1 MARYSLGKNTGTTDK
16 STSSRSTPIAGED
29 LTFNA
34 SIGEVPKI
42 KQPRIQVQKWQ
53 GDTYISNPSPTLAP
67 QLDLPDLSNVL
78 AEPNRDFAGLADAL
92 SGLNTELKNFGTVQT
107 KYEGVMQKAARDEAD
122 AIIKQTSVEGTA
134 SQKLANLNAELERI
148 IKDENSSKEE
158 VAYAKATQE
167 RIRTDSRL
175 APAIES
181 AYREE
186 EVLTNAAGL
195 STAAET
201 ATIKGLDKSG
211 DEIDIPV
218 NTLSPDD
225 ERYISWAN
233 DYIFNDA
240 TRKLSSFEYKNVKG
254 QLAQYLANDR
264 AAQAKRFNKHQ
275 NNEYVNN
282 FNYETNK
289 IGEDLRDGFITKEQA
304 IFKLEALLE
313 RGRIGL
319 VSESTRKEL
328 QENLVENVIVA
339 YMKNN
344 KNGNVNDLSDM
355 FGSIMTGPVESRV
368 IPKENK
374 ITITTQEQAERYGAN
389 IGDVIIDKYAVR
401 NDKQLWINQFPAGYL
416 EARISDANTKLALN
430 DESKQSVI
438 NGIEETNSIALFKK
452 EVFPLLAGE
461 ISNIPIALVKLGELR
476 NEAIKAADGD
486 AAKIDAINKAYDKR
500 ENTLFGIFSVDYNQD
515 VDGLDE
521 AARAALRDPKKIP
534 IFAQKLY
541 LFEEKW
547 SGYNKADT
555 YLREKAKN
563 YVRLYEKLTTAQLKP
578 IQGVLSAAKDYYINT
593 IGREERGKY
602 NTLDEEAQWSLI
614 EENIMNH
621 YISGIDLNWSATELN
636 NYNKEF
642 VARFTKDNKKQFI
655 KDYMPDV
662 FQQDE
667 EVKTMIKPTFEGTV
681 AESLNI
687 WEKQALK
694 TGELNSSGLLNN
706 NGRDRIRILYES
718 KTPLFSVDSLDS
730 VIKQLKNKGTI
741 DRRLKVIVNNLP
753 ADAQGKLGTFLLHEY
768 KKHGIILNEA
778 QEKEILSLNDKK
790 MAQNKT
796 INNTFNTFAS
806 TSSFFQPSV
815 LIASTNLSGVF
826 QDMPP
831 LPPISE
837 ETDPLKKPDTL
848 KNLISEM
855 NGAYQ
860 FRGASNPNYRKGDY
874 RSNKKG
880 NWFFDFRPELINA
893 AGERIQTLT
902 EQDLN
907 AMTLGALLE
916 AGTTDLEKFEVG
928 ANLLIRSVAA
938 NNAPIAEILAAPN
951 QYEAIFN
958 PMGRVKGLTPYTV
971 EELNATPNFVKLGLL
986 LQVSPKRAR
995 TLYYF
1000 HRNQFA
1006 SQIKSEG

>member
-67 QLDLPDLSNVL
+67 QLDLPDLGNVL

-92 SGLNTELKNFGTVQT
+92 SGLNTQLKNFGSVQT
-107 KYEGVMQKAARDEAD
+107 KYEGVMQKAARDEAN

-148 IKDENSSKEE
+148 IKDENSSKED

-186 EVLTNAAGL
+186 EVLQNAAGL
-195 STAAET
+195 SVAAQT
-201 ATIKGLDKSG
+201 ATIKGIDPKSG

-218 NTLSPDD
+218 NTLSPND

-254 QLAQYLANDR
+254 QLAQYLANDKT
-264 AAQAKRFNKHQ
+264 AQSKRFNKYQ
-275 NNEYVNN
+275 NREYVKN

-319 VSESTRKEL
+319 VSEPIRKEL
-328 QENLVENVIVA
+328 QENLVENVLVA

-344 KNGNVNDLSDM
+344 KNGNVTDLNDM

-368 IPKENK
+368 IDKEDK
-374 ITITTQEQAERYGAN
+374 ITITTQEQADRLGFGE
-389 IGDVIIDKYAVR
+389 IGDVVTDVYAVR

-438 NGIEETNSIALFKK
+438 NGIEETNSIAIFKK

-476 NEAIKAADGD
+476 NQAIEAADGD

-521 AARAALRDPKKIP
+521 AARAALRDPKNIP

-563 YVRLYEKLTTAQLKP
+563 YERLYEKLTTAQLKP
-578 IQGVLSAAKDYYINT
+578 IQGVLSSAKKYYINT

-614 EENIMNH
+614 EENIMDD
-621 YISGIDLNWSATELN
+621 YVSGIDLNWSAQQLDA
-636 NYNKEF
+636 YNKKFIEQ
-642 VARFTKDNKKQFI
+642 FTGANKKLFI
-655 KDYMPDV
+655 QKYMPDI
-662 FQQDE
+662 FQKE
-667 EVKTMIKPTFEGTV
+667 EQEKTIIKPTYEGTV
-681 AESLNI
+681 TEGLNI
-687 WEKQALK
+687 WEQQALN
-694 TGELNSSGLLNN
+694 TGELNKKGLLNN

-718 KTPLFSVDSLDS
+718 DTPLLSVDSLDS

-741 DRRLKVIVNNLP
+741 DRRLKVIINNLP
-753 ADAQGKLGTFLLHEY
+753 GDAQGKLGTFLLHEY

-778 QEKEILSLNDKK
+778 QEKEILSLNGRK
-790 MAQNKT
+790 MAQIEKRD
-796 INNTFNTFAS
+796 NTLNAFAP
-806 TSSFFQPSV
+806 SFFQPSV
-815 LIASTNLSGVF
+815 LVASTNLSGLLA
-826 QDMPP
+826 PP
-831 LPPISE
+831 PVIAKPNQ
-837 ETDPLKKPDTL
+837 DPLTQPDAL
-848 KNLISEM
+848 KNLIGEM

-860 FRGASNPNYRKGDY
+860 FRGASNPNYQKGDY

-880 NWFFDFRPELINA
+880 NWFFDFRPELIDA

-916 AGTTDLEKFEVG
+916 AGTTTDLEKFEVG

-938 NNAPIAEILAAPN
+938 NNAPIAEILTAPN